1 MSNDRRPRRRP
12 PRPLCALMPLLAVAL
27 SACAGGPPDIS
38 IGIGLDPPPCA
49 AAGNPSACR
58 LHRELSGDY
67 TQPNARDR

>member
-1 MSNDRRPRRRP
+1 
-12 PRPLCALMPLLAVAL
+12 MPLLAVAL